1 MTAGDA
7 GRAACQAIN
16 AGGDTQHTSYAT
28 RAQTHAFMEQWEQ
41 SLDDARKAVTVK
53 RDYAKVSPP
62 SVREVVRSRPPSA
75 ANDKVTNVLRLTE
88 CAWDA
93 DDRAIC

>member
-1 MTAGDA
+1 VAASSRLEGNDERDGQAVARLVT
-7 GRAACQAIN
+7 GRTACQAIN

-53 RDYAKVSPP
+53 RDYVKVSPP
-62 SVREVVRSRPPSA
+62 SVRVVVRAKTPSA
-75 ANDKVTNVLRLTE
+75 SS
-88 CAWDA
+88 
-93 DDRAIC
+93 